1 MEGAESVLQAVLAAI
16 VNVHECGHFLA
27 AYLQNIRV
35 NKFAIGF
42 GPMLLKFNLRN
53 VECSL
58 RAIPLGGYVD
68 SGVSGW

>member
-1 MEGAESVLQAVLAAI
+1 MEGAESVLRAVGVLAAR
-16 VNVHECGHFLA
+16 VTVHECGHFLA

-53 VECSL
+53 VEVFL
-58 RAIPLGGYVD
+58 L
-68 SGVSGW
+68 